1 MMLERHNNSMVAQV
15 IKADR
20 GANGGGRMSC
30 LLLKSFRL
38 ACDESRFWRA
48 VHTAVATVLNC
59 SLGSTS
65 SGGGGSEPGSGCPIP
80 TISSSPVI
88 PASARAVRSSTT
100 SRSGRARSLPS
111 RAARPSS
118 AMGSTSVRARSSSG
132 ASPLGTVRG
141 SAPEPWSRG
150 TSRRARRSSVRTGSL
165 EARMIPII
173 GICLTSVECIITF
186 RPLGGFHRDARTSAP
201 MGTILL

>member
-1 MMLERHNNSMVAQV
+1 MLERPNNSMVAQV

-48 VHTAVATVLNC
+48 VHTAVAIVLNC
-59 SLGSTS
+59 SPGSTS
-65 SGGGGSEPGSGCPIP
+65 SGGGP
-80 TISSSPVI
+80 
-88 PASARAVRSSTT
+88 
-100 SRSGRARSLPS
+100 ARSRAQVAPSLQYRHLQSFPRRRGLYDLPQRHARVEREAS
-111 RAARPSS
+111 HREQRPSS

-132 ASPLGTVRG
+132 ASPLGAVRG
-141 SAPEPWSRG
+141 SAPEPWPRG
-150 TSRRARRSSVRTGSL
+150 TSRRARWSSVGTGSL

-173 GICLTSVECIITF
+173 GICLTSVECINTF